1 MISNVLGFWTP
12 GPLEM
17 IFILGVLV
25 LLFGRRLPEIAR
37 NIGKSLTEFKKG
49 VKDTE
54 DEFTKTLNEAD
65 KEAASKQEVNTDTPT
80 EENKAEFAEQRGKV
94 KSDMKGIL
102 DRTEEGIAMT
112 KLLVTQLETPN
123 QDAWNDDGT
132 GK

>member
-37 NIGKSLTEFKKG
+37 NIGRSLTEFKKG

-54 DEFTKTLNEAD
+54 NEFTKTLDEAD
-65 KEAASKQEVNTDTPT
+65 KEADSE
-80 EENKAEFAEQRGKV
+80 
-94 KSDMKGIL
+94 
-102 DRTEEGIAMT
+102 DRTSSDSDSKKNA
-112 KLLVTQLETPN
+112 N
-123 QDAWNDDGT
+123 
-132 GK
+132 

>member
-37 NIGKSLTEFKKG
+37 NIGRSLTEFKKG

-54 DEFTKTLNEAD
+54 DEFTKSLNEAD
-65 KEAASKQEVNTDTPT
+65 KEADSEDRNSCDSKKNA
-80 EENKAEFAEQRGKV
+80 N
-94 KSDMKGIL
+94 
-102 DRTEEGIAMT
+102 
-112 KLLVTQLETPN
+112 
-123 QDAWNDDGT
+123 
-132 GK
+132 

>member
-65 KEAASKQEVNTDTPT
+65 KEADREARNSSDSDSKN
-80 EENKAEFAEQRGKV
+80 
-94 KSDMKGIL
+94 
-102 DRTEEGIAMT
+102 
-112 KLLVTQLETPN
+112 
-123 QDAWNDDGT
+123 DAN
-132 GK
+132 

>member
-1 MISNVLGFWTP
+1 MTMISNVLGFWTP

-54 DEFTKTLNEAD
+54 NEFTKTLDEAD
-65 KEAASKQEVNTDTPT
+65 KEADRE
-80 EENKAEFAEQRGKV
+80 
-94 KSDMKGIL
+94 
-102 DRTEEGIAMT
+102 DRTSSDSDSKNNT
-112 KLLVTQLETPN
+112 N
-123 QDAWNDDGT
+123 
-132 GK
+132 

>member
-37 NIGKSLTEFKKG
+37 NIGRSLTEFKKG

-54 DEFTKTLNEAD
+54 DEFTKSLNEAD
-65 KEAASKQEVNTDTPT
+65 KEADRE
-80 EENKAEFAEQRGKV
+80 
-94 KSDMKGIL
+94 
-102 DRTEEGIAMT
+102 DRTSSDSDSKNNT
-112 KLLVTQLETPN
+112 N
-123 QDAWNDDGT
+123 
-132 GK
+132 

>member
-1 MISNVLGFWTP
+1 MSFYLERQKMTMISNVLGFWTP

-54 DEFTKTLNEAD
+54 NEFTNTLNEAD
-65 KEAASKQEVNTDTPT
+65 KEADKEAKNS
-80 EENKAEFAEQRGKV
+80 
-94 KSDMKGIL
+94 SDYNPK
-102 DRTEEGIAMT
+102 
-112 KLLVTQLETPN
+112 K
-123 QDAWNDDGT
+123 DGD
-132 GK
+132 